1 MNIAILFDKYSG
13 HLFHDVELYI
23 ILFYKIYNQLDASN
37 NNIYFIKNKNITN
50 NKIITNNF
58 IQKINKFLCSK
69 LFNCN
74 GFTILDEVVYNKN
87 NYDIII
93 DRRQENSKNIN
104 KAFANYIINFPAND
118 WYNKLIITPIS
129 FIDLKLLYVSRQNT
143 NRKLNTQS
151 HNLIC
156 NIINKYE
163 GTIIDDL
170 SNYSIEQQIQLFQ
183 SHNCVIGVH
192 GNNLT
197 GVMWMKPDSFVF
209 EILPFN
215 IKFRV
220 YDYHCMSLCMKHNY
234 TQINCTDINNI
245 NCTDINNE
253 WDINKD
259 TVTFLDHS
267 LRMIKNIIV

>member
-1 MNIAILFDKYSG
+1 MNIAIFIDLFSG
-13 HLFHDVELYI
+13 HLFHDTELYI
-23 ILFYKIYNQLDASN
+23 VLFYKIYNQLDASN
-37 NNIYFIKNKNITN
+37 NIYFIKKINIQNNNDFFNKH
-50 NKIITNNF
+50 KIN
-58 IQKINKFLCSK
+58 INKFLCSK

-74 GFTILDEVVYNKN
+74 ELTILDEIDYNKN

-93 DRRQENSKNIN
+93 NRDNKNTKNIN
-104 KAFANYIINFPAND
+104 KTIANYIINFPANN
-118 WYNKLIITPIS
+118 WHNKLVITPYS

-143 NRKLNTQS
+143 NRKLTTQS
-151 HNLIC
+151 HNIIC
-156 NIINKYE
+156 NIINKYK

-197 GVMWMKPDSFVF
+197 GIMWMKPESFVF

-215 IKFRV
+215 KKYHV

-234 TQINCTDINNI
+234 TQINCSDINNK
-245 NCTDINNE
+245 

-259 TVTFLDHS
+259 NITLLNHS
-267 LRMIKNIIV
+267 LHMIKNIIKN